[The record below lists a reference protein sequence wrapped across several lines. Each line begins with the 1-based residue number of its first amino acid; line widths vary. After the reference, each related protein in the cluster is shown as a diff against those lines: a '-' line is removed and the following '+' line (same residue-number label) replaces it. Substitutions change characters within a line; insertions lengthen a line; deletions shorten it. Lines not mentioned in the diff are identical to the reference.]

1 MDQVRNPTADSSD
14 AVEPAST
21 ASTPS
26 PPSVEPGSSADA
38 DKESGS
44 AFGLIYT
51 GSEAP
56 TCEVE
61 MIDRIPP
68 ADSPHDGGHAII
80 DHPKQ
85 ADTMEVPRDQL
96 QVDTDVAA

>member
-1 MDQVRNPTADSSD
+1 
-14 AVEPAST
+14 
-21 ASTPS
+21 
-26 PPSVEPGSSADA
+26 
-38 DKESGS
+38 
-44 AFGLIYT
+44 
-51 GSEAP
+51 
-56 TCEVE
+56 